1 MEIKVA
7 GYNIDNE
14 IIDSFKEFAGK
25 LKPFCKLRDEE
36 LNYEILNEIVK
47 SASKLPNKDEIT
59 PETISAA
66 YARISR
72 DSRPV
77 YKLRRESRKEVE
89 RARKSNRSII
99 FNMGHSSVAEH
110 AVFNFDILNIS
121 RLAAEFLQRHRLCSF
136 TEKSQRYIKLDDDF
150 IVPEEIKGTKAE
162 TIFIKTIKKQNDCY
176 HELFDGL
183 MRYYKD
189 SRKDLASDSKGLNLL
204 EGMAKEDARYVTSLA
219 VSTQMGSTINARNLE
234 NIISRSAGN
243 KLNEIRLLGKLLYK
257 KIEGIAPSLIKYT
270 ESTKYGSR
278 TNRNIIENALPEHN
292 LEEYDPVAFKTD
304 EDVKLV
310 KYDTDSDIKIAAS
323 LLFTGSTCDYMTC
336 ENKARELSDKEKR
349 NLFQESLRYIQQ
361 YDHVL
366 RAYENS
372 EFLYEIIV
380 SASCFAQLKRHRM
393 ATILVQDYDPS
404 LGYTIPPA
412 IFEARLEEPFREIMD
427 ETCRAYDKIKN
438 YCPEASSYVL
448 TNANRRRVL
457 LKVNARESY
466 HISRLREDEHAQ
478 WDIRD
483 KVEKMM
489 HLASAVAPLT
499 FMLSGGKNVFSK
511 KHAELYGNETRTV

>member
-25 LKPFCKLRDEE
+25 LKLFRELKDDEM
-36 LNYEILNEIVK
+36 NHEILNEIVK
-47 SASKLPNKDEIT
+47 SVSKLPNKDEIT

-77 YKLRRESRKEVE
+77 YELRRESRKEVE
-89 RARKSNRSII
+89 RSRKSSRSII

-110 AVFNFDILNIS
+110 AVFNFDIINIS

-136 TEKSQRYIKLDDDF
+136 TEKSQRYIKFDDDF

-162 TIFIKTIKKQNDCY
+162 TIFLKAIKKQNDCY

-183 MRYYKD
+183 MRYYKG
-189 SRKDLASDSKGLNLL
+189 SRKDLASESKGLSVL

-219 VSTQMGSTINARNLE
+219 VSTQMGATMNARNLE

-243 KLNEIRLLGKLLYK
+243 KLNEIRLMGKLLYE
-257 KIEGIAPSLIKYT
+257 KIKGIAPSLIKYT

-278 TNRNIIENALPEHN
+278 TNKNIIENALPAYNIEG
-292 LEEYDPVAFKTD
+292 YGSVASKPD
-304 EDVKLV
+304 EDVRLV
-310 KYDTDSDIKIAAS
+310 KYDADSDIKIAAS
-323 LLFTGSTCDYMTC
+323 LLFAGSACDYMTC
-336 ENKARELSDKEKR
+336 ENKARDLSDKEKKD
-349 NLFQESLRYIQQ
+349 LFQESLRHIQQ

-372 EFLYEIIV
+372 EFLYEMIV

-404 LGYTIPPA
+404 LNYTMPPA
-412 IFEARLEEPFREIMD
+412 IFKAKLEKPFREVMAA
-427 ETCRAYDKIKN
+427 TSRACYNIKN
-438 YCPEASSYVL
+438 YCPEACLYVL
-448 TNANRRRVL
+448 ANANRRRVL

-483 KVEKMM
+483 KAGKMM

-499 FMLSGGKNVFSK
+499 FMLSGGKNVFSE
-511 KHAELYGNETRTV
+511 KHVRLYGNETRTV